1 MSGETGKNEITQR
14 SEGDLSVVRRPWSVA
29 EKAGVGGRRAED
41 SGSRFQVPGFKFR
54 TRIEWFGR
62 LKRF

>member
-1 MSGETGKNEITQR
+1 MSGETGKNEITRR

-41 SGSRFQVPGFKFR
+41 RSRIANFEFR
-54 TRIEWFGR
+54 IANWDMA
-62 LKRF
+62 